1 MNIKI
6 LKDSQGFDGV
16 IVNHRKVLEIKPQKS
31 LYPGIDQVKYYL
43 FDLETNEKEEV
54 LPKIK
59 KFNIAKIEASIF
71 DSDFILFSSIVPLEK
86 TKVQIQII
94 KYYFLTEEYETIISF
109 TEDITLFPKEKRIR
123 VFPLNDS
130 YVIIQTE
137 TLKSNINNDY
147 KGFFNFEITMYNT
160 KENQEIKIIDQNLLY
175 NGIDSLVPI
184 SETHSAI
191 KTGYSLFEDRL
202 FEKLTDEEACVE
214 SISVINTQQL
224 ISDILLYSENLLQET
239 INQAHYTTSFSPIM
253 VREDYL
259 VYSIIN
265 FQTKEEDIN
274 FYNFITKENINCRNQ
289 NIEEPENLA
298 KTYVIDNMPY
308 VKLIT
313 ERGTEF
319 YNIIRGKVDII
330 FENDVEVNE
339 YINNIFIVSRII
351 KKTKHKTK
359 AVLSI
364 YKYPGMTLLHE
375 EKALFSGCVDVDKE
389 NIHVFV
395 K

>member
-16 IVNHRKVLEIKPQKS
+16 ILNHRKAIEIKSQKS
-31 LYPGIDQVKYYL
+31 QYPGINQERYYI
-43 FDLETNEKEEV
+43 FDLETNVKEEI

-59 KFNIAKIEASIF
+59 KFNIVKIEDSIK
-71 DSDFILFSSIVPLEK
+71 DSDFILFSSIVSLEK
-86 TKVQIQII
+86 NNVQIQII
-94 KYYFLTEEYETIISF
+94 KYYYLTEEYETIHSF
-109 TEDITLFPKEKRIR
+109 TDNLILFPKEKRIR
-123 VFPLNDS
+123 VFPLNDI

-137 TLKSNINNDY
+137 LLKSNINNNY
-147 KGFFNFEITMYNT
+147 KGFFDFEISMYNT
-160 KENQEIKIIDQNLLY
+160 KENHEIKIVDQNLLS
-175 NGIDSLVPI
+175 NGIGSLTPI
-184 SETHSAI
+184 SETHNVI

-202 FEKLTDEEACVE
+202 FEKLLEEEICVE

-224 ISDILLYSENLLQET
+224 ISDILLNSENLLQET
-239 INQAHYTTSFSPIM
+239 INQAHFTTSFSPIM

-265 FQTKEEDIN
+265 FQSKEEDIN
-274 FYNFITKENINCRNQ
+274 FYNFLTKENVSCRNQ

-308 VKLIT
+308 VKLYT

-330 FENDVEVNE
+330 FESDVEVNQ
-339 YINNIFIVSRII
+339 YVNNIFIVSRII
-351 KKTKHKTK
+351 KRTKRKTKS
-359 AVLSI
+359 VLSI
-364 YKYPGMTLLHE
+364 YKYPGMTLLHD
-375 EKALFSGCVDVDKE
+375 EKALYSGCVNVDKD